1 MNKKKII
8 ILAISA
14 AVVIA
19 GAIAAVVLLRD
30 FNVKED
36 TTTTATTAQQY
47 VEQTYF
53 VDVPEYVT
61 NEANN
66 QRYHVGY
73 CRYPK
78 PGSANNTEFMCLMF
92 YLSCFCICRCS
103 NEFVLAYI

>member
-36 TTTTATTAQQY
+36 TSTTQSG
-47 VEQTYF
+47 F
-53 VDVPEYVT
+53 DKIIKVDDSYDYLLRIPI
-61 NEANN
+61 
-66 QRYHVGY
+66 
-73 CRYPK
+73 
-78 PGSANNTEFMCLMF
+78 GSITKEGLEKLKKDITENKEL
-92 YLSCFCICRCS
+92 YKLYKDKDYK
-103 NEFVLAYI
+103 EFWIDDLKELKSFLK